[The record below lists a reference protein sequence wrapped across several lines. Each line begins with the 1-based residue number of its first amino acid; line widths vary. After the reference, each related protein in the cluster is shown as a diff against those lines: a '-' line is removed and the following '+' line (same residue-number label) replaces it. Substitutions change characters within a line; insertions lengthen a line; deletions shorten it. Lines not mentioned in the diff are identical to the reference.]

1 MLPKLIKANSLKE
14 TLTSEGCFLYENCGK
29 SIGDNKLSIAR
40 ARVEPG
46 ITTKA
51 HRLEG
56 IKEIYLIVNGKGIV
70 NIEGL
75 EPTEV
80 EKGDVVIIPPEKSQ
94 RIRNTGK
101 SDLVFYCICT
111 PSFSQD
117 RYYEGKVNKPQ

>member
-1 MLPKLIKANSLKE
+1 MLPKLIKASSLKE
-14 TLTSEGCFLYENCGK
+14 VLTPEGCFLYENCGK
-29 SIGDNKLSIAR
+29 SIGDNKVSIAR

-56 IKEIYLIVNGKGIV
+56 IQEIYLIVKGKGIV
-70 NIEGL
+70 DIEGL

-101 SDLVFYCICT
+101 SNLIFYCICT

-117 RYYEGKVNKPQ
+117 KYYEEKADKPQ